1 MPIAQ
6 NVSKINRLKAPEI
19 STFKCVSLQKFNIM
33 TRKQEGKG
41 QGKPSGRGRNN
52 ERGTSSARGNAP
64 IKKAGVQSTRTETKS
79 PSKGGIRLNKY
90 IANSGICS
98 RREADMYIAT
108 GQVSVNGEII
118 NEMGYKVNLDD
129 DVRFDGRRINP
140 EAKAYVLLNKP
151 KGFSVTTSNAK
162 GMTVMDLVA
171 SATKSRIQPVG
182 RLGRNATG
190 LLLFTNDDKVMQK
203 LTNSK
208 AGLPRL
214 FHVELDKNLKS
225 EDIEKIK
232 SGLTV
237 EGNKIEVEDISYVT
251 GAPKK
256 EVGLKTKNV
265 GNSVIRTIFEHLGY
279 QVVRVDCVTLGTL
292 TKKDLPRGKYRHLS
306 QQEINNLMML

>member
-1 MPIAQ
+1 MSRHQ
-6 NVSKINRLKAPEI
+6 DRNKGGKA
-19 STFKCVSLQKFNIM
+19 
-33 TRKQEGKG
+33 
-41 QGKPSGRGRNN
+41 SGRGSNN
-52 ERGTSSARGNAP
+52 SRSKSQARGNAP
-64 IKKAGVQSTRTETKS
+64 IKKAAPQSSRAATSTS
-79 PSKGGIRLNKY
+79 SKGGIRLNKY

-98 RREADMYIAT
+98 RREADMYIST
-108 GQVSVNGEII
+108 GQVSVNGEVI

-151 KGFSVTTSNAK
+151 KGFSVTTSNSK

-190 LLLFTNDDKVMQK
+190 LILFTNDDKMMQK

-208 AGLPRL
+208 AGMPRL
-214 FHVELDKNLKS
+214 FHIELDKNLKA
-225 EDIEKIK
+225 EDLEKIK
-232 SGLTV
+232 KGLTV
-237 EGNKIEVEDISYVT
+237 QGKKYEVEDISYVD

-256 EVGLKTKNV
+256 EAGLKIRNI
-265 GNSVIRTIFEHLGY
+265 GSGIIRTIFEHLEY
-279 QVVRVDCVTLGTL
+279 QVVRVDCVTLGPL
-292 TKKDLPRGKYRHLS
+292 TKKDLPRGKYKHLS